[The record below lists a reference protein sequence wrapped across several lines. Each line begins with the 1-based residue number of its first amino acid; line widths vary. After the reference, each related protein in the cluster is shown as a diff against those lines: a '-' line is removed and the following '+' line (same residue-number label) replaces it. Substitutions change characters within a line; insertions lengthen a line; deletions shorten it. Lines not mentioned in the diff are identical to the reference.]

1 MNPLDFTYLLPRHLN
16 ISSSFC
22 PSVQLWSQWQDKR
35 LLHTLHPHYQGSHSS
50 VLWVMSTHR
59 CLVRCGTM
67 FGGQYHECRLRTG
80 TSANI
85 CSLSALAH
93 MWEGC
98 SSDCKEVSWK
108 KKKNYCESPA
118 EDVRLTGSTAA
129 QEGFKRAMAANY
141 LYFCGTQNRRTIFLT
156 ASCLDCSFKLHFLC
170 VPATLLEAGIPRSGK
185 KQTYQSISVII

>member
-22 PSVQLWSQWQDKR
+22 PSMQLWSQWQDKS

-85 CSLSALAH
+85 CSLSALSH

-108 KKKNYCESPA
+108 KKKIDCLPLKMWDWQDQQQHKKALKERWLQTTSIF
-118 EDVRLTGSTAA
+118 VGHRTGEQFS
-129 QEGFKRAMAANY
+129 
-141 LYFCGTQNRRTIFLT
+141 
-156 ASCLDCSFKLHFLC
+156 
-170 VPATLLEAGIPRSGK
+170 
-185 KQTYQSISVII
+185 